1 MRRLTIF
8 GWLVALA
15 VLVAVVPVRAGPFE
29 DGLEAMKSGDF
40 ALTLELWRPLADQG
54 NVRAQTYMGFMYEDG
69 RGVPRDYQKAM
80 EWYRLAAA
88 QGYEQ
93 AHNTRHAGA
102 HGAKPNV

>member
-40 ALTLELWRPLADQG
+40 ALALKLWRPLADQG
-54 NVRAQTYMGFMYEDG
+54 NVRRKHTWAS
-69 RGVPRDYQKAM
+69 RA
-80 EWYRLAAA
+80 
-88 QGYEQ
+88 
-93 AHNTRHAGA
+93 
-102 HGAKPNV
+102 